1 MRKMGRVLLCFVMAF
16 YIFVG
21 ECASFLV
28 NVQASTGD
36 DESVEVS
43 GIVEDG
49 EETQESEGKAEN
61 PEKGNVGMVLE
72 TTGEAGA
79 GPTVSAPSVILM
91 EASTGTVVY
100 EKNPDERLRPASVT
114 KIMTLL
120 LIFDAI
126 NEGKITLDD
135 MVSVSEHAASMGGS
149 QVFLEQGETQ
159 TVDTMIKC
167 IAVASANDAS
177 VAMAEYVWGSEDE
190 FVKKMNERAAGLGM
204 NNTNFVNCCGLDVD
218 NHLTTARDIA
228 IMSRELI
235 TKYPQIHNYS
245 AIWMDTIT
253 HTTRRGESEFG
264 LANTNKLMK
273 QYEWATGLKTGSTGL
288 AKCCLSATANKNGI
302 ELIAVVLAA
311 ETSKDRFADAIAL
324 LNYGYGVC
332 SLYKDENPPV
342 IPPVSVK
349 GGIKDTVAGISQK
362 EFSCLFTKGE
372 NMADITST
380 LELMENVKAPVEQGM
395 VIGQIVYKLGEKSIG
410 SVDVVAAEEV
420 RASNYLDNLGKV
432 FEMWSN
438 IA

>member
-1 MRKMGRVLLCFVMAF
+1 MRKMGRVLLCFIMTF
-16 YIFVG
+16 YILVG
-21 ECASFLV
+21 ECANFSV
-28 NVQASTGD
+28 NVWASTGD
-36 DESVEVS
+36 NESIQVS
-43 GIVEDG
+43 GTLEEG
-49 EETQESEGKAEN
+49 ENSTENAEQE
-61 PEKGNVGMVLE
+61 NVGMAQE
-72 TTGEAGA
+72 TTGEAGEGT
-79 GPTVSAPSVILM
+79 GPAVSAPSVILM

-100 EKNPDERLRPASVT
+100 EKNPDEKLRPASVT

-126 NEGKITLDD
+126 EEGKITLEDT
-135 MVSVSEHAASMGGS
+135 VSVSENAASMGGS
-149 QVFLEQGETQ
+149 QVFLEPGETQ

-177 VAMAEYVWGSEDE
+177 VAMAEYVWGSEEE

-235 TKYPQIHNYS
+235 TKYPQIHDYS
-245 AIWMDTIT
+245 TIWMDTIT

-264 LANTNKLMK
+264 LTNTNKLMK

-311 ETSKDRFADAIAL
+311 ETSKDRFADAITL

-332 SLYKDENPPV
+332 SLYTDENPPV
-342 IPPVSVK
+342 IPTIPVK
-349 GGIKDTVAGISQK
+349 GGIKDEVAGISAK

-372 NMADITST
+372 NLSEITSA
-380 LELMENVKAPVEQGM
+380 LELLENVEAPITQGD
-395 VIGQIVYKLGEKSIG
+395 VIGQIVYKLGEKNIG
-410 SVDVVAAEEV
+410 SVDVVAAETI
-420 RASNYLDNLGKV
+420 RKADYLDNLGKI